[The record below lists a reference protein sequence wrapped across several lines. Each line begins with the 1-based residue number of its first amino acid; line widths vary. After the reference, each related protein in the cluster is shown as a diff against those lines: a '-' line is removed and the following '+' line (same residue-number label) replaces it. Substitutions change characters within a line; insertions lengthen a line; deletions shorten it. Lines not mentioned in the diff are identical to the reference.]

1 MNNGM
6 EYSDLGLSWAD
17 RMLVWAVPPLLGAV
31 VGWFL
36 PAIADWATGLA
47 WVPFQGP
54 LELIASIQGPWIVI
68 VTAVLG
74 LLAGMVLSHIAIKE
88 SLAVRLSDKEI
99 TLRIHEAER
108 TFRREEVSAAF
119 MDGKQLVLLGNE
131 GEELYRE
138 KPEAKRETVAEAFM
152 RHGYSWRDR
161 DPFADHYVR
170 WVADTPGLTPSMNAL
185 FLAREKAIENDD
197 QEDAADLRRE
207 LSKLGITV
215 RDDGKRQYWRQHGQK
230 P

>member
-1 MNNGM
+1 MNNER

-54 LELIASIQGPWIVI
+54 LELIASIQGPWVVI
-68 VTAVLG
+68 VTALVG
-74 LLAGMVLSHIAIKE
+74 LLAGTVLSHLAIKE

-99 TLRIHEAER
+99 TLRIHEAEQ
-108 TFRREEVSAAF
+108 TFTREEVSAAF

-138 KPEAKRETVAEAFM
+138 KPEAKRETVAEAFK

-170 WVADTPGLTPSMNAL
+170 WVADSPELTPSMNAL
-185 FLAREKAIENDD
+185 FLAREKAIENENR
-197 QEDAADLRRE
+197 EDAADLRRE

>member
-54 LELIASIQGPWIVI
+54 LELIASIQGPWVVI
-68 VTAVLG
+68 VTAVVG
-74 LLAGMVLSHIAIKE
+74 LLAGTVLSHLAIKE
-88 SLAVRLSDKEI
+88 SLAVRLSDMEI

-185 FLAREKAIENDD
+185 FLLREKAIENDD

>member
-54 LELIASIQGPWIVI
+54 LELIASIQGPWVVI
-68 VTAVLG
+68 VTAVVG
-74 LLAGMVLSHIAIKE
+74 LLAGTVLSHLAIKE

-185 FLAREKAIENDD
+185 FLSREKAIENDD

>member
-54 LELIASIQGPWIVI
+54 LELIASIQGPWVVI
-68 VTAVLG
+68 VTAVVG
-74 LLAGMVLSHIAIKE
+74 LLAGTVLSHLAIKE
-88 SLAVRLSDKEI
+88 SLAVRLSGKEI

>member
-6 EYSDLGLSWAD
+6 EYSDLRLSWAD

-36 PAIADWATGLA
+36 PAIADWETGLA

-54 LELIASIQGPWIVI
+54 LELIATIQGPWIVI

-88 SLAVRLSDKEI
+88 SLAVRLSDREI

-108 TFRREEVSAAF
+108 TFAREEVSAVF
-119 MDGKQLVLLGNE
+119 LDGKQLVLLGTE
-131 GEELYRE
+131 GQELYRE
-138 KPEAKRETVAEAFM
+138 KPEAKRDAVAEAFK

-161 DPFADHYVR
+161 DPFADDYVR
-170 WVADTPGLTPSMNAL
+170 WVADSPELTPAMNAL
-185 FLAREKAIENDD
+185 FLAREKAMENEDK
-197 QEDAADLRRE
+197 EDAADLRLE

-215 RDDGKRQYWRQHGQK
+215 RDDGKKQYWRQHGQR

>member
-54 LELIASIQGPWIVI
+54 LELIASIQGPWVVI

-74 LLAGMVLSHIAIKE
+74 LLAGMVLSHLAIKE

-108 TFRREEVSAAF
+108 TFMREEVSAAF

>member
-6 EYSDLGLSWAD
+6 EYSDIGLSASD
-17 RMLVWAVPPLLGAV
+17 RILVWAVPPLLGAV
-31 VGWFL
+31 IGWFI

-54 LELIASIQGPWIVI
+54 LELIASIQGPWVVI

-74 LLAGMVLSHIAIKE
+74 LLAGMILSHVAIKE

-99 TLRIHEAER
+99 TLRIHEVDH
-108 TFRREEVSAAF
+108 TFAREEVSAVF
-119 MDGKQLVLLGNE
+119 LDGKQLVLLGNE
-131 GEELYRE
+131 GQELYRE
-138 KPEAKRETVAEAFM
+138 KPEAKRDVVAEAFK

-170 WVADTPGLTPSMNAL
+170 WVADSPGLTPSMNAL
-185 FLAREKAIENDD
+185 FLAREKAMENEDKK
-197 QEDAADLRRE
+197 DAADLRQE

-215 RDDGKRQYWRQHGQK
+215 RDDGKKQYWRQHGQR

>member
-1 MNNGM
+1 M

-54 LELIASIQGPWIVI
+54 LELIATIQGPWIVI

-99 TLRIHEAER
+99 TLRIHETER
-108 TFRREEVSAAF
+108 TFAREEVSA
-119 MDGKQLVLLGNE
+119 V
-131 GEELYRE
+131 
-138 KPEAKRETVAEAFM
+138 
-152 RHGYSWRDR
+152 
-161 DPFADHYVR
+161 
-170 WVADTPGLTPSMNAL
+170 
-185 FLAREKAIENDD
+185 FL
-197 QEDAADLRRE
+197 
-207 LSKLGITV
+207 
-215 RDDGKRQYWRQHGQK
+215 DGKRTGPAGHGGAGALPGETGSQAGCSG
-230 P
+230 

>member
-1 MNNGM
+1 M

-54 LELIASIQGPWIVI
+54 LELIASIQGPWVVI
-68 VTAVLG
+68 VTAVVG
-74 LLAGMVLSHIAIKE
+74 LLAGTVLSHLAIKE

-185 FLAREKAIENDD
+185 FLSREKAIENDD

>member
-36 PAIADWATGLA
+36 PVIADWAMGLA

-54 LELIASIQGPWIVI
+54 LELIASIQGPWVVI
-68 VTAVLG
+68 VTALVG
-74 LLAGMVLSHIAIKE
+74 LLAGTVLSHLAIKE

-99 TLRIHEAER
+99 TLRIHEAEQ
-108 TFRREEVSAAF
+108 TFTRAEVSAAF

-138 KPEAKRETVAEAFM
+138 KPEAKRETVAEAFK

-170 WVADTPGLTPSMNAL
+170 WVADSPGLTPSMNAL
-185 FLAREKAIENDD
+185 FLAREKAIKNDD

>member
-54 LELIASIQGPWIVI
+54 LELIASIQGPWVVI

-74 LLAGMVLSHIAIKE
+74 LLAGMVLSHLAIKE

-108 TFRREEVSAAF
+108 TFMREEVSAAF
-119 MDGKQLVLLGNE
+119 MDGRQLVLLGNE

-197 QEDAADLRRE
+197 QEDATDLRRE
-207 LSKLGITV
+207 LSKLGISV

>member
-6 EYSDLGLSWAD
+6 EYSELGLSWAD

-54 LELIASIQGPWIVI
+54 LELIATIQGPWIVI

-108 TFRREEVSAAF
+108 TFAREEVSAAF